1 MLFSNLNNKNRKG
14 ILKMKKTV
22 EKILKMVNEKRQV
35 CISALLILIITI
47 VIAIICFVCKNKNS
61 QIETD
66 TTNNESIEQEII
78 TEETSTEDV
87 IETEEEPTE
96 ENIVSEE
103 VVAEFFEKEIS
114 TENREAL
121 ELPSRKLTSELIPYD
136 GLKRNISYYG
146 DSMVAGAGCTT
157 EGYVNGK
164 SIFGWNS
171 PLTIQNF
178 TGIRTY
184 NMGVGG
190 ESSYT
195 ITLRAGGIR
204 MYLDRDISISEDDS
218 AQAMLIDEYGDVVD
232 MEDYSGFGYDYN
244 STPGDMYVDGYLCDV
259 SAVGGG
265 IVNIKLTKG
274 YAAYSMN
281 SNVQVVSIEGS
292 KELQKENLSVLSDEK
307 TEDDEKDAKDNIV
320 KETNIS
326 SEQDTQKETESS
338 TEQPAQNETE
348 SSPEQT
354 TQKETENSTVTKK
367 IIDLSEGTEAS
378 TKATIE
384 HSNKD
389 ILVLEMGSNGGWSN
403 DYQELILQ
411 YDNIILNSG
420 CKYYIIVGDTD
431 DPAKSADANQDEYD
445 ESGDYVGIGDTS
457 WEAAL
462 REAYGDHFF
471 NARTY
476 LIQYGLSVCGLS
488 VLEDDLDNYRKGNI
502 SEQLRY
508 DWTHFNCYGYYA
520 KGVGIYKK
528 GIELGYWN

>member
-1 MLFSNLNNKNRKG
+1 MLFSNLNNNNHKG

-47 VIAIICFVCKNKNS
+47 VIAIICFVCKNKNA
-61 QIETD
+61 QIEAD

-78 TEETSTEDV
+78 TEETSTEEV
-87 IETEEEPTE
+87 TEAEGTIEDDK
-96 ENIVSEE
+96 VD
-103 VVAEFFEKEIS
+103 EFFQYEIS

-136 GLKRNISYYG
+136 GIKRNISYFG
-146 DSMVAGAGCTT
+146 DSLVAGAGSAT

-164 SIFGWNS
+164 SIYGWTS
-171 PLTIQNF
+171 PSTIEYF

-190 ESSYT
+190 ESSYA

-218 AQAMLIDEYGDVVD
+218 AQAMLVDEYGDVVD
-232 MEDYSGFGYDYN
+232 MEDYSGFGFDYN
-244 STPGDMYVDGYLCDV
+244 STPGDMYIDGYLCDV
-259 SAVGGG
+259 SAVGSGV
-265 IVNIKLTKG
+265 VNIKLTKG

-281 SNVQVVSIEGS
+281 SNIQVVSIESS
-292 KELQKENLSVLSDEK
+292 KELQGENLSVLSDEK
-307 TEDDEKDAKDNIV
+307 TEEDEKGTKGNII
-320 KETNIS
+320 KETGGS
-326 SEQDTQKETESS
+326 SEQVTQNETESS
-338 TEQPAQNETE
+338 TGHPAQNETE
-348 SSPEQT
+348 SSTEQT